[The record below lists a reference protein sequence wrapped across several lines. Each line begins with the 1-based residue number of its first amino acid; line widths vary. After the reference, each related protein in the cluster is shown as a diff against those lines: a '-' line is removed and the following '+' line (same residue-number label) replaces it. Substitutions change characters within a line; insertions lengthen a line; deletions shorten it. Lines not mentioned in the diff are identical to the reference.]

1 MSELQRISI
10 SIEADLL
17 AEFDA
22 FVAAT
27 SQQNRSEALRDLMRD
42 ALAKRSEPDSKVVAT
57 LAVVFDHAQR
67 DVTERLTAEAHH
79 HHEEVLATLHL
90 HLTHDRCLE
99 VSALRGN
106 REELEHYAD
115 HVRGLRGIEHGS
127 LTIVGPAE

>member
-1 MSELQRISI
+1 MSELQRVSI
-10 SIEADLL
+10 SIESDLL

-42 ALAKRSEPDSKVVAT
+42 ALAQRSAEDTKVIAT

-90 HLTHDRCLE
+90 HLDHDRCLE
-99 VSALRGN
+99 VSALRGA
-106 REELEHYAD
+106 RSDLEHYAD
-115 HVRGLRGIEHGS
+115 HVRGMRGVEHGS
-127 LTIVGPAE
+127 LTVVGPVE